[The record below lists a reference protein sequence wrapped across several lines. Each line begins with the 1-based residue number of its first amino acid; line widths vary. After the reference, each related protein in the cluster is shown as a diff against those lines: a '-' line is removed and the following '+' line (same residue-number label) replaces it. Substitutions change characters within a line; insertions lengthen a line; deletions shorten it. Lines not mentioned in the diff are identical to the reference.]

1 MAAVE
6 SARQDPRRS
15 PAAVLRAVNS
25 STVYFQE
32 NKVPDAPQRAAIE
45 VLRRSG
51 WDGGISLQFQ
61 CCSPNARTTPI
72 AMQLWEQSGPSPI
85 IRLWVYG
92 GTAAGFPYAG
102 VWGGGNAIGVEGY
115 SRYGNGV
122 HGRSYSPSEN
132 HRLKGGGCS
141 NGL

>member
-1 MAAVE
+1 MQPKRRMLTASRLCLLGIAV
-6 SARQDPRRS
+6 SASRFSVFGQCPNDPNCN
-15 PAAVLRAVNS
+15 AVVGTIRAVTNNS
-25 STVYFQE
+25 DY
-32 NKVPDAPQRAAIE
+32 
-45 VLRRSG
+45 G
-51 WDGGISLQFQ
+51 
-61 CCSPNARTTPI
+61 
-72 AMQLWEQSGPSPI
+72 
-85 IRLWVYG
+85 VYG
-92 GTAAGFPYAG
+92 GTAAGTAAGFPCAG